1 VVGRRAPEKGMTL
14 VELMITM
21 IIASIVAA
29 STFMFFAGQQRV
41 YETQTKMLNVQQNV
55 WAAMEGAQP
64 LCPLR
69 GAGMFGCVRPVG
81 GIVASPPPNRS
92 LGVTRTTATIR
103 RWCLAYAISLSVPM
117 PACARTTRPPARCNE
132 FPRCG
137 SLTKWIPINPRP
149 LESWVGPT

>member
-41 YETQTKMLNVQQNV
+41 YETQTKMLNVQQTCGPP
-55 WAAMEGAQP
+55 WRCSAALSAPREQV
-64 LCPLR
+64 CRLR
-69 GAGMFGCVRPVG
+69 AASG

-92 LGVTRTTATIR
+92 LGVNPDNSDDPPVVSGVRDLSQRPNAGLRAYNAATGQVQRIPPLWIVDQVDPNQPSTAGI
-103 RWCLAYAISLSVPM
+103 V
-117 PACARTTRPPARCNE
+117 
-132 FPRCG
+132 G
-137 SLTKWIPINPRP
+137 
-149 LESWVGPT
+149 GPT

>member
-55 WAAMEGAQP
+55 WAAMEV
-64 LCPLR
+64 LSR
-69 GAGMFGCVRPVG
+69 FVRSEGAGMFGCVRPVG
-81 GIVASPPPNRS
+81 
-92 LGVTRTTATIR
+92 
-103 RWCLAYAISLSVPM
+103 
-117 PACARTTRPPARCNE
+117 
-132 FPRCG
+132 
-137 SLTKWIPINPRP
+137 
-149 LESWVGPT
+149 ESWLRLPPIARWA